1 MRLFRDKKLSQD
13 LVLLG
18 VGLCMLWPARALAS
32 LHVDLNGD
40 WQFRIDPGKQ
50 GEARGW
56 MRQLPDGTE
65 TVRVPHTWNIGKY
78 DDFEGTAWYFRSF
91 EVPEELRTKHVEI
104 HFGATFYKSRVW
116 LNGSK
121 IGGHEGGHTEYF
133 FDVTAHLK
141 SLNFLAVE
149 INNQPTTQ
157 TIPGWAMKL
166 VSDRNLWYDW
176 WHYGG
181 VVRDAW
187 LTVTGDAFIRRQQ
200 IRPQVEGT
208 SAIVS
213 DTVFLENH
221 AAKPLPLKLLLK
233 AWPPDGGPARVT
245 AEQSLTLPPGSQSR
259 ALALRIDSVKLWDF
273 DHPNVYRA
281 EVILQDARGN
291 PLDSLSDNFGAR
303 SVEIRDRHLLLNGEP
318 VRLTGMARHEES
330 PGEGLAETRGTMKYD
345 WDDMKNLQMTLTR
358 PVHYPQHPYILDY
371 ADRNGILLI
380 PEIPM
385 WQFSGEQ
392 MSDPKVVA
400 LAQQMMRE
408 MVEQD
413 FNHPSIFA
421 WSVCNESA
429 TDTPG
434 GRSYFKTMYAFLK
447 SLDPDRY
454 VTYAD
459 DRIAFVENPGDNSA
473 SAADFIMWNEYFG
486 AWHGPTSLLP
496 AVFERIKHNYPN
508 KMVIIS
514 EFGTP
519 GVFASDSAAADKLR
533 VQVFRDQMEQIGKQ
547 DWIAGALMWCY
558 QDYKSHRNLWPGL
571 TEGIVDHGVVDENRQ
586 RRPSYQVWQSL
597 NSPAHLQMKWN
608 FNPESRPAGFTVTI
622 SRRDPDEIP
631 SYALRGYRVSWALR
645 DRDNNKLAGG
655 ERDLPEIGGPQTLDA
670 KWPVPTSSSLHLT
683 LRLFR
688 PTGFVAGEQTLDWW
702 EPRSGG
708 FYIDD
713 MKREGKS
720 VPE

>member
-1 MRLFRDKKLSQD
+1 MRSFPQND
-13 LVLLG
+13 LPRNLLLLG
-18 VGLCMLWPARALAS
+18 VALFMFFPAIVFGSVR
-32 LHVDLNGD
+32 VDLNGD
-40 WQFRIDPGKQ
+40 WQSRTDPQKQ
-50 GEARGW
+50 GETQGW
-56 MRQLPDGTE
+56 MKQLPDGTE
-65 TVRVPHTWNIGKY
+65 TVRVPHTWNIGRY
-78 DDFEGTAWYFRSF
+78 DDLEGTAWYFRSF
-91 EVPEELRTKHVEI
+91 EVPEELRAKRVEI

-116 LNGSK
+116 LNGVE

-133 FDVTAHLK
+133 FDITPHLK
-141 SLNFLAVE
+141 PVNFLAVE

-166 VSDRNLWYDW
+166 LSTRNLWYDW

-181 VVRDAW
+181 IVRDVW
-187 LTVTGDAFIRRQQ
+187 LSVTGEALIRRQQ
-200 IRPQVEGT
+200 IRTQVAGT
-208 SAIVS
+208 TANLS

-221 AAKPLPLKLLLK
+221 ATKPVSVKLVLK
-233 AWPPDGGPARVT
+233 AWAPEGGAAAVT
-245 AEQSLTLPPGSQSR
+245 AEQSLTLPPGPQSE
-259 ALALRIDSVKLWDF
+259 ALALRIDSVRLWDF

-281 EVILQDARGN
+281 EVTLLDARGN
-291 PLDSLSDNFGAR
+291 PLDSLTDNFGAR
-303 SVEIRDRHLLLNGEP
+303 TVEIRDRHLLLNGEP

-330 PGEGLAETRGTMKYD
+330 PWEGLAETRGTMKYD

-380 PEIPM
+380 PEIPI

-392 MSDPKVVA
+392 MSDPKVIA

-408 MVEQD
+408 MIEQD

-429 TDTPG
+429 TDTTG
-434 GRSYFKTMYAFLK
+434 GRFYFKTMYDFVKA
-447 SLDPDRY
+447 LDPGRY

-473 SAADFIMWNEYFG
+473 SLADFIMWNEYFG

-496 AVFERIKHNYPN
+496 GIFERIKRNYPN

-519 GVFASDSAAADKLR
+519 GVFASDSKGADKLR
-533 VQVFRDQMEQIGKQ
+533 VRIFRDQMEQVGKQ
-547 DWIAGALMWCY
+547 DWIAGTIMWCY

-571 TEGIVDHGVVDENRQ
+571 TAGIVDHGVVDENRQ
-586 RRPSYQVWQSL
+586 RRPSYQVWQNL
-597 NSPAHLQMKWN
+597 NSPAHIQMGWN
-608 FNPESRPAGFTVTI
+608 FDPEQRPVGFSATL
-622 SRRDPDEIP
+622 SRRGADEIP
-631 SYALRGYRVSWALR
+631 SYSLRGYRVSWELR
-645 DRDNNKLAGG
+645 DRDNTKLIGG
-655 ERDLPEIGGPQTLDA
+655 EKDLPEIGAPQTLEA
-670 KWPVPTSSSLHLT
+670 SWPASTSKSLKLA

-688 PTGFVAGEQTLDWW
+688 PTGFVAAEQVLDWW

-708 FYIDD
+708 DYIED